1 MASLKKSAAAKT
13 KVVTVLGTRPEI
25 IRLACVIKELDKR
38 VQHILVHTGQNYDYE
53 LNEIFFKDLGLRK
66 PDYFLGAAG
75 KTPIETIGNLLVK
88 ADEVFAKEN
97 PDAVLVLGDTNSALA
112 VYPAKR
118 RKIPIF
124 HMEAG
129 NRCFDA
135 RVPEEIN
142 RRIVD
147 HTSDINL
154 VYSDLAREHLM
165 REGLPPERVI
175 KTGSPMFEVLTTY
188 SPQIKR
194 SKVLKKLNLTRGN
207 YFVASFHRE
216 ENVGNERG
224 ALRIQEI
231 LTRLAETYKLPI
243 ILSLHPRT
251 KKVFEE
257 RHIVLPKLVQAQKPL
272 GLFDFVALQ
281 VNAACVLSDS
291 GTLNE
296 ESSILGFPG
305 VNVREAHERPEASDE
320 GVTVLSGLEPDRV
333 LEAVALSMAYAKEGK
348 KARLVADYSM
358 PNVSQKVVKTILGYI
373 GYVNR
378 RVWFKGV

>member
-1 MASLKKSAAAKT
+1 MPTKT
-13 KVVTVLGTRPEI
+13 KVLTILGTRPEI
-25 IRLACVIKELDKR
+25 IRLSAVIKELDAR
-38 VQHILVHTGQNYDYE
+38 VEHVLVHTGQNYDYE

-66 PDYFLGAAG
+66 PDHFLEAAG
-75 KTPIETIGNLLVK
+75 TTAIETIANLLVK
-88 ADEVFAKEN
+88 TDEILEKEK

-112 VYPAKR
+112 IYAAKR
-118 RKIPIF
+118 RKTPIF

-129 NRCFDA
+129 NRCFDE

-154 VYSDLAREHLM
+154 VYSERAREYLL
-165 REGLPPERVI
+165 REGFPPDRII
-175 KTGSPMFEVLTTY
+175 KTGSPMFEVLTAHAD
-188 SPQIKR
+188 QIK
-194 SKVLKKLNLTRGN
+194 SSGVMKKLGLARGT

-216 ENVGNERG
+216 ENVGTERG
-224 ALRIQEI
+224 ALRIKEI
-231 LTRLAETYKLPI
+231 LDRLAATYTLPI

-272 GLFDFVALQ
+272 GFFDYVALET
-281 VNAACVLSDS
+281 NAACVLSDS
-291 GTLNE
+291 GTINE
-296 ESSILGFPG
+296 ESSILGFPA

-320 GVTVLSGLEPDRV
+320 GITVLAGLNPDRV
-333 LEAVALSMAYAKEGK
+333 LEAVALAIAYAKEGK

-358 PNVSQKVVKTILGYI
+358 PNVSQKVVQTILGYV
-373 GYVNR
+373 GYVKR
-378 RVWFKGV
+378 RIWFEGI